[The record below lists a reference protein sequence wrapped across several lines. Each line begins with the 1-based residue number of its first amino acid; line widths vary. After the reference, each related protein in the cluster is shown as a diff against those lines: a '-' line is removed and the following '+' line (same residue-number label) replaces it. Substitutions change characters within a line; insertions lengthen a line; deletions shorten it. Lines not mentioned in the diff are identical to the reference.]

1 MLYEGDAIVGDSTIN
16 QKLGARIQALRNRA
30 GYTQQI
36 FSEMVGLTPNYLSD
50 IERGNSFP
58 SPEKLVMIANT
69 LDCSADELF
78 CDLIDKSS
86 QIVSSDIAEKIN
98 SLPKKDRERLCAVI
112 CAYIENT

>member
-1 MLYEGDAIVGDSTIN
+1 
-16 QKLGARIQALRNRA
+16 
-30 GYTQQI
+30 
-36 FSEMVGLTPNYLSD
+36 
-50 IERGNSFP
+50 
-58 SPEKLVMIANT
+58 MIANT

-112 CAYIENT
+112 YAYIENT